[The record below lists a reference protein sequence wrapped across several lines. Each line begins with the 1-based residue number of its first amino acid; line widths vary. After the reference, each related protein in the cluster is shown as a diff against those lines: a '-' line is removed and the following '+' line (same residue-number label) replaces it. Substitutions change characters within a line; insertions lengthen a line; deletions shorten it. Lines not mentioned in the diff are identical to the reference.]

1 MKKVLL
7 TLLMRYLIFILRV
20 SYISFALAFISGI
33 IISLI
38 YKEIA
43 DNISGLIMTEFNL
56 LFISIVSYLVHYKLN
71 KIGLPANIEQDMSEQ
86 SEASFVDKSSKF
98 IHDIKN

>member
-1 MKKVLL
+1 MKKILL
-7 TLLMRYLIFILRV
+7 ILLVRYLIFILRA

-56 LFISIVSYLVHYKLN
+56 LFISIVSYLIYYKLN
-71 KIGLPANIEQDMSEQ
+71 EMGLPVNIGQDVSGQCEVNF
-86 SEASFVDKSSKF
+86 ADKSSKF
-98 IHDIKN
+98 IHNINN

>member
-1 MKKVLL
+1 
-7 TLLMRYLIFILRV
+7 MRYLIFILRV

-43 DNISGLIMTEFNL
+43 DNLPGLIMTEFNL
-56 LFISIVSYLVHYKLN
+56 ILISIVSYLLYYKLN
-71 KIGLPANIEQDMSEQ
+71 EMGLPANIEQGLSGQNEV
-86 SEASFVDKSSKF
+86 SLADKSSKF